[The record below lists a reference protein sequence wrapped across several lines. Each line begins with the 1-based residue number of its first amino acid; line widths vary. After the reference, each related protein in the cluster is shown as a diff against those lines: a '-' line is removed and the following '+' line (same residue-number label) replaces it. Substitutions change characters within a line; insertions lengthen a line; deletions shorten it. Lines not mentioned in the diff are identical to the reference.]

1 MMPALHIKRLRARYS
16 LRGFGV
22 ASAGAKS
29 KLDRLL
35 RSMGQEEFEA
45 ALARL
50 GLPSSEIICLRA
62 LHVPVRIDLSR
73 ADAVVSGAWIEA
85 FASALATAIGRSEG
99 FVRYG
104 SRSQALVDV
113 LISVGRA
120 DVSRAWAWRQ
130 LGLWRDAAEAIG
142 VGAAAAMMALPES
155 VPAALVEVAKAG
167 ALPGLI
173 SRVAPDDWMAVAR
186 AAIAT
191 TGASSIR
198 TILDAAGEGSSPGTR
213 ARRDVSEM
221 TRATARAVLAQ
232 SRLAR
237 SAARLAGLD
246 LRAREA
252 MAIFAILEV
261 DPAALSRLSDPRAL
275 LEVLLSDSM
284 ASGPKRPGGGDQFGS
299 LRAEA
304 KVVPQGRAERSN
316 SIEQDRG
323 DRQAQNEALPT
334 ASIRRCGRTRAGGL
348 LFLLHIVGEL
358 GLPETLCAPGS
369 ALAGRSLRWVLHQ
382 IALCLLPLEP
392 NDAAALAFAGLA
404 PDADRPSHLAEPVT
418 ELEQHAIRVASDAI
432 VARLRQ
438 RVGNLE
444 TPRAALLLQTCR
456 RSAEVLADPAWI
468 EVCLS
473 LDDVSTLLRR
483 AGLDLD
489 LGWLPWLGCVV
500 RFRYA

>member
-1 MMPALHIKRLRARYS
+1 MMPVLHIKRLRARYS
-16 LRGFGV
+16 LRGFGD
-22 ASAGAKS
+22 ASAVAKS
-29 KLDRLL
+29 RLDRLL
-35 RSMGQEEFEA
+35 RSLGPDEFEA
-45 ALARL
+45 AFARL
-50 GLPSSEIICLRA
+50 GLPRSEIICLRA
-62 LHVPVRIDLSR
+62 LHVPVRVDLSR
-73 ADAVVSGAWIEA
+73 ADAVVSGAWIAA
-85 FASALATAIGRSEG
+85 FASGLATAIKRSEG

-113 LISVGRA
+113 LISVGRS
-120 DVSRAWAWRQ
+120 DFSRAWAWRQ
-130 LGLWRDAAEAIG
+130 LGLWRDATGALG
-142 VGAAAAMMALPES
+142 MGAAAAMMALPES

-173 SRVAPDDWMAVAR
+173 ARVAPDDWRAVAR
-186 AAIAT
+186 AALAKA
-191 TGASSIR
+191 GASSIR
-198 TILDAAGEGSSPGTR
+198 TILEASEEGSSLSTR
-213 ARRDVSEM
+213 ARRDVSQ
-221 TRATARAVLAQ
+221 TVRATARAVLAQ
-232 SRLAR
+232 SRLAQA
-237 SAARLAGLD
+237 AARIAGLD

-261 DPAALSRLSDPRAL
+261 DPTALSRLADPRAL
-275 LEVLLSDSM
+275 VERLLSDSM
-284 ASGPKRPGGGDQFGS
+284 ASGPERPGARDQVGS
-299 LRAEA
+299 LRAESKGA
-304 KVVPQGRAERSN
+304 QQGRADRSN
-316 SIEQDRG
+316 SIDQNSG
-323 DRQAQNEALPT
+323 NRQAQEETLPT
-334 ASIRRCGRTRAGGL
+334 ASIRHRGHTRAGGL

-382 IALCLLPLEP
+382 IAMCLLPLEP
-392 NDAAALAFAGLA
+392 NDAAALAFAGVA
-404 PDADRPSHLAEPVT
+404 PDADPPSHLAEPAT
-418 ELEQHAIRVASDAI
+418 GPEQHAVRVASDAI